1 MTVFSLLFCSLFI
14 IWLTYTLLP
23 ESRKEWVLIPLGLTF
38 ALVATGVV
46 IFEAFTAWIL
56 LSAITQ
62 RPIECAV
69 AVIAFHLV
77 VGIAYWRSSQ

>member
-1 MTVFSLLFCSLFI
+1 MTVFSLLLCSLFFI
-14 IWLTYTLLP
+14 SLTYTLLP
-23 ESRKEWVLIPLGLTF
+23 ESRKEWVLIPFGLTF

-62 RPIECAV
+62 RPIESAV
-69 AVIAFHLV
+69 AVIAFHLII
-77 VGIAYWRSSQ
+77 GIALWRSR